1 MSTPATASPSQI
13 DRYAK
18 HFREIKADAEALIE
32 STDHSVLRTP
42 PAPGEWSAVQCLD
55 HLNTAGW
62 LLLARMERQ
71 INDAQEN
78 GPFGEEPF
86 RYGFVSRTF
95 IRLMNPESRLSIP
108 APPSYEP
115 EMQDT
120 LEPHAVAT
128 EFLQLQ
134 DDLLACIERSRGLDL
149 RRVRVPSPALP
160 IVSLSLG
167 AWYEATIAHEK
178 RHLSQAR
185 KAVSRVQTEG

>member
-1 MSTPATASPSQI
+1 MPTPATAPPSQI
-13 DRYAK
+13 DEYANR
-18 HFREIKADAEALIE
+18 FREIKTDAEALINNTDD
-32 STDHSVLRTP
+32 STLRTP

-62 LLLARMERQ
+62 LLLARIERQ

-78 GPFGEEPF
+78 GPYGEEPF
-86 RYGFVSRTF
+86 QYGFVSRMF

-115 EMQDT
+115 EMKDT

-134 DDLLACIERSRGLDL
+134 DDLLGCIERSRGLDL

-178 RHLSQAR
+178 RHLTQAR
-185 KAVSRVQTEG
+185 NAVARVQQEM